1 MWMEAQVG
9 EQRVRQGEEG
19 NYHRGHGTLSC
30 QGFGVGGQRTHPSGA
45 SPARWGAAWSLFWAG
60 GGAGGG
66 GGGLSFPALQAH
78 GMGRESGLR
87 LEKALK

>member
-60 GGAGGG
+60 GGQVAVVVV
-66 GGGLSFPALQAH
+66 LVSLPSKPTAWV
-78 GMGRESGLR
+78 
-87 LEKALK
+87 EKVVSD